1 MLLIKAIV
9 RPEKSGDV
17 IEALFSAG
25 FPALTRMDVSGCG
38 KQRGI
43 RVGSILYNE
52 LPKDLFYIACNDE
65 DKDTIVS
72 TIIRAARTGEE
83 GEHGD
88 GRIFISALEDAY
100 TISTGER
107 GL

>member
-9 RPEKSGDV
+9 RPEKAGDV

-38 KQRGI
+38 RQQGI
-43 RVGSILYNE
+43 RVDSVVYNE

-65 DKDTIVS
+65 DKDTIVN
-72 TIIRAARTGEE
+72 TIMTAARTGE
-83 GEHGD
+83 GELGD
-88 GRIFISALEDAY
+88 GRIFISRLEEVY
-100 TISTGER
+100 TISTGKR

>member
-43 RVGSILYNE
+43 QVGSVIYNE

-65 DKDTIVS
+65 DKDTIVN
-72 TIIRAARTGEE
+72 TIMTAARTDE

-88 GRIFISALEDAY
+88 GRIFISELEEAY

>member
-9 RPEKSGDV
+9 RPEKAGDV
-17 IEALFSAG
+17 IEALFGAG

-38 KQRGI
+38 RQQGV
-43 RVGSILYNE
+43 RVGSVVYNE

-65 DKDTIVS
+65 DKDTIVN
-72 TIIRAARTGEE
+72 TIMKAARTGE
-83 GEHGD
+83 GEYGD
-88 GRIFISALEDAY
+88 GRIFISPLEEAY